1 MRGVGRMFW
10 LMQAL
15 GWSLF
20 LAIAYVALP
29 SEEAVPDGLQLAA
42 VAGFSVGGLLG
53 SLLLRRLYRTL
64 QADGYGEVRWLG
76 LLLVASLLAALG
88 VDVAVHGV
96 LLCLRGF
103 SPGLMAL
110 SEAQPMIAG
119 TALLWPAYIA
129 WSLLYLSISR
139 QTRLAEATRHQND
152 LRLALKEAQLQ
163 RLLGH
168 ISPHFTFNTL
178 NNIRALIL
186 IDPELAREQITRFA
200 STLRYQFT
208 GGEEALVTVDEEM
221 AVVRDYLGLVGMQL
235 GKRLRYAEHVDAAA
249 LLRRVARF
257 CVQLLVENAI
267 KHGLGLSSSVG
278 DLQVGIAVQDD
289 ALHIHV
295 RNSGRLQAGSSGGTG
310 LANLRQRLQLSF
322 GSHAGLQLHEEG
334 TCVVAHVWIG
344 EGA

>member
-20 LAIAYVALP
+20 LAIAYVARP

-88 VDVAVHGV
+88 VDVAVHG
-96 LLCLRGF
+96 LLLGLRGF
-103 SPGLMAL
+103 APGLMAL

-249 LLRRVARF
+249 LLRRVPRF

-295 RNSGRLQAGSSGGTG
+295 RNSGQLQAGGSGGTG

-322 GSHAGLQLHEEG
+322 GSCRPAI
-334 TCVVAHVWIG
+334 T
-344 EGA
+344 

>member
-1 MRGVGRMFW
+1 
-10 LMQAL
+10 
-15 GWSLF
+15 
-20 LAIAYVALP
+20 
-29 SEEAVPDGLQLAA
+29 GLQLAA
-42 VAGFSVGGLLG
+42 VAGLSVGGLLG
-53 SLLLRRLYRTL
+53 SLVLRRLYRTL
-64 QADGYGEVRWLG
+64 LADGYGEVRWLG

-88 VDVAVHGV
+88 VDVAVHG
-96 LLCLRGF
+96 LLLGLRGF

-235 GKRLRYAEHVDAAA
+235 GKRLRYAEH
-249 LLRRVARF
+249 
-257 CVQLLVENAI
+257 
-267 KHGLGLSSSVG
+267 
-278 DLQVGIAVQDD
+278 
-289 ALHIHV
+289 
-295 RNSGRLQAGSSGGTG
+295 
-310 LANLRQRLQLSF
+310 
-322 GSHAGLQLHEEG
+322 
-334 TCVVAHVWIG
+334 
-344 EGA
+344 

>member
-1 MRGVGRMFW
+1 
-10 LMQAL
+10 
-15 GWSLF
+15 
-20 LAIAYVALP
+20 
-29 SEEAVPDGLQLAA
+29 
-42 VAGFSVGGLLG
+42 
-53 SLLLRRLYRTL
+53 
-64 QADGYGEVRWLG
+64 
-76 LLLVASLLAALG
+76 
-88 VDVAVHGV
+88 
-96 LLCLRGF
+96 
-103 SPGLMAL
+103 
-110 SEAQPMIAG
+110 MIAG

-249 LLRRVARF
+249 LLRRVPRF
-257 CVQLLVENAI
+257 CVP
-267 KHGLGLSSSVG
+267 
-278 DLQVGIAVQDD
+278 
-289 ALHIHV
+289 ALD
-295 RNSGRLQAGSSGGTG
+295 R
-310 LANLRQRLQLSF
+310 
-322 GSHAGLQLHEEG
+322 
-334 TCVVAHVWIG
+334 
-344 EGA
+344 

>member
-1 MRGVGRMFW
+1 MFW

-20 LAIAYVALP
+20 LAIAYLARP
-29 SEEAVPDGLQLAA
+29 SEDLVPAALQG
-42 VAGFSVGGLLG
+42 AGVVSLSVGGMIG
-53 SLLLRRLYRTL
+53 SLALRWIYRTL
-64 QADGYGEVRWLG
+64 QADGYGELRWLG
-76 LLLVASLLAALG
+76 LLFVSSLAMALG
-88 VDVAVHGV
+88 VDLAVHGV
-96 LLCLRGF
+96 LWALRDV
-103 SPGLMAL
+103 SPAVRAL
-110 SEAQPMIAG
+110 HESQPMISG
-119 TALLWPAYIA
+119 TALLLPAYIA

-139 QTRLAEATRHQND
+139 QTRLADATRHQND

-186 IDPELAREQITRFA
+186 MDPELAREQITRFA
-200 STLRYQFT
+200 STLRYQFS

-235 GKRLRYAEHVDAAA
+235 GKRLRYAEQVDAQA
-249 LLRRVARF
+249 RPMRVPRF

-267 KHGLGLSSSVG
+267 KHGLGPSSSGG
-278 DLQVGIAVQDD
+278 DLQVDI
-289 ALHIHV
+289 ALH
-295 RNSGRLQAGSSGGTG
+295 GTRLQIRVSNTGQLVHSDGSGTG

-322 GSHAGLQLHEEG
+322 GTGAGLGLDDAGGH
-334 TCVVAHVWIG
+334 VVAQVWIG
-344 EGA
+344 GIA